1 MSMKIKFFPTTES
14 GKRELRALIINN
26 VIIYSIPVI
35 LGLISY
41 LATPK
46 TIFFNILYLSFF
58 ALYILAIF
66 FINIKKVLIK
76 EKVND
81 IPFTIH
87 IVQTEDNAKL
97 KLFQSKFSNDILTFF
112 EEKKFNL
119 FLFKNILDWLPGVVF
134 WSFNRTKI
142 KNDLQHWEEYFEDLC
157 EEWNFFIDQVSFAA
171 SLHAFTHNR
180 KIIIHIIQNCPALF
194 SFYFGYLIGNVDK
207 DLCLYNFGTKP
218 SHEEKYH
225 LVVDVI
231 NVDISEFG
239 RNIEIDKQGIKDILD
254 NSIEN
259 FKFSNY
265 EIFRKGSIDI
275 NKDLNL
281 LIHFH
286 YKKGDDDDNVDNQ
299 IIIKRTISIDYK
311 IEPNDINELYSLILE
326 ICKNMNKN
334 EVNIFFKAANAICT
348 SIGFAFAGKI
358 RPSNLNFCQN
368 KDIKF
373 NLENFSSII
382 KRST

>member
-1 MSMKIKFFPTTES
+1 MKIRFLKTKS
-14 GKRELRALIINN
+14 GKRELKTLIINN
-26 VIIYSIPVI
+26 VIIYSIPVV

-46 TIFFNILYLSFF
+46 TAFFNFLYISFF
-58 ALYILAIF
+58 VLYILAILI
-66 FINIKKVLIK
+66 INIIKILIK

-97 KLFQSKFSNDILTFF
+97 KLFQSKFTNDILAFF
-112 EEKKFNL
+112 EEKKLNL
-119 FLFKNILDWLPGVVF
+119 FLFKNILDWLPGVIF

-142 KNDLQHWEEYFEDLC
+142 KNDLEHWKEYFEDLD
-157 EEWNFFIDQVSFAA
+157 EEWTFFIDQISFAA

-180 KIIIHIIQNCPALF
+180 KIIVHIIQNCPALF

-218 SHEEKYH
+218 GREEKYH
-225 LVVDVI
+225 LAIDAI
-231 NVDISEFG
+231 NVDLSEFG
-239 RNIEIDKQGIKDILD
+239 RSIKIDEHGINDIL
-254 NSIEN
+254 NNQIECL
-259 FKFSNY
+259 KFSNY
-265 EIFRKGSIDI
+265 EIYRKSSIDI

-286 YKKGDDDDNVDNQ
+286 YKEGDEDKTDNQ
-299 IIIKRTISIDYK
+299 ITIKRIIPIDNK
-311 IEPNDINELYSLILE
+311 IEPKDINELYSLILE

-334 EVNIFFKAANAICT
+334 EVNIFFKTANAICT
-348 SIGFAFAGKI
+348 SLGFAFSGKI
-358 RPSNLNFCQN
+358 KPSNLNFCQN

-373 NLENFSSII
+373 KLETFSSII
-382 KRST
+382 KRSN